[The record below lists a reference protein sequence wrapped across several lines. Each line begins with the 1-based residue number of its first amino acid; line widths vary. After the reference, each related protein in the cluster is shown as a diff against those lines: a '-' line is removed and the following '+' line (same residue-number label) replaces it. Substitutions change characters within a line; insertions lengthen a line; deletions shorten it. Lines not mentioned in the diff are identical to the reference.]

1 MRTGGVRPQGPA
13 ALGTKPANWIAEGRF
28 HACALGSFHVL
39 LPSPPPPPPPAQS
52 PSSRPMPGGPSRRPG
67 AGRQTTRRLT
77 FDPRSLLISW
87 MASPSVL
94 LCKTG
99 CRSPASEVDNE
110 CSKVSAHS
118 RCSTNGGFF
127 IIRFR
132 NGTLGRV
139 VPGCRSLTQVLL
151 DTTVPGLSRTP
162 RPSPRAAP
170 DPSCGRD
177 GASSP
182 RQTAGAQEAHP
193 GAAAGSDCPDCFSG
207 VQDTASKQPTS
218 AERTQGTPSPDRA
231 PPSTPYPPSPGS
243 CAQAGGFLLR
253 DRPAGMP
260 RAPWG
265 IKAPAPDPDAPLAPA
280 GR

>member
-39 LPSPPPPPPPAQS
+39 LPSPPPPPPSAQS

-110 CSKVSAHS
+110 CSKVPAHS

-151 DTTVPGLSRTP
+151 DTTVPGPSKTP

-170 DPSCGRD
+170 DPGCSRD

-182 RQTAGAQEAHP
+182 RQTAGAREAHP
-193 GAAAGSDCPDCFSG
+193 GAAAGSDCPVCFSG

-218 AERTQGTPSPDRA
+218 AERTQGTPSPD
-231 PPSTPYPPSPGS
+231 PPGPTQHTLPT
-243 CAQAGGFLLR
+243 Q
-253 DRPAGMP
+253 
-260 RAPWG
+260 PW
-265 IKAPAPDPDAPLAPA
+265 ILCA
-280 GR
+280 GRQLSPKRPPCRDASGTLGDKGPCPGP

>member
-1 MRTGGVRPQGPA
+1 MGSGLRDPQLWGRSPQTGSQKEDSTPALLAPSTSSSPPLPLLLRRRRVPA
-13 ALGTKPANWIAEGRF
+13 AVRCRAAPLGGRVLGDRP
-28 HACALGSFHVL
+28 HAGL
-39 LPSPPPPPPPAQS
+39 LSTPP
-52 PSSRPMPGGPSRRPG
+52 
-67 AGRQTTRRLT
+67 
-77 FDPRSLLISW
+77 SLLISW

-170 DPSCGRD
+170 DPGCSRD

-182 RQTAGAQEAHP
+182 RQTAGAREAHP